1 MQAAR
6 CFEERRTLN
15 NDYATALISIQK
27 DINNCIDLAKL
38 WEVKDW
44 NGLIIGVSKIK
55 DFMVKKRKLSV
66 KFP

>member
-15 NDYATALISIQK
+15 NDYATALIIIQM

-44 NGLIIGVSKIK
+44 NGLIISKIK